1 MGRGG
6 FETRPYDLIRIAV
19 KLSHLLE
26 NIDVLKIKGEAGGDV
41 LSVCYDSKNCGRGS
55 LFVAISGLS
64 RDGHD
69 FIPEAV
75 AGGAGYILHENNFIP
90 PPGVTAVEVANS
102 RRALGI
108 LGKNFYRHPSAEL
121 CLVGVTGTNGKTT
134 VTYLLEAVFRAA
146 GYRTGVLGTVN
157 YRYADKVFPAPNTTP
172 ESFELQKILRE
183 MADHGVTHVIAEVSS
198 HAVDLRRVDDCEFAL
213 GIFTNLSQDHLD
225 YHQTMEN
232 YFQAKLRFFRE
243 ILPAEGKR
251 RPGKMIVN
259 GDDPWGQ
266 RILKETNRSKLTFGL
281 QHGSDVRA
289 EIVSLTA
296 EGIRAIIHSEQG
308 TLAISSPL
316 SGRFN
321 LYNVL
326 AAVAASMVLG
336 VPADCIRD
344 GIAGLTGVPGRLQR
358 ISRRSEPAVFV
369 DYAHTP
375 DALLRVLQNLVEFR
389 RGRIITVFGCGG
401 NRDRGKRPLMGS
413 AATANSDVTII
424 TSDNP
429 RGEDPLQIIS
439 EIEAGVD
446 GKSVR
451 KCLPEEISATVGDK
465 CYTLLP
471 DRQKAIELAVR
482 LAGPDDT
489 ILIAG
494 KGHEDYQIVGSNRF
508 PFDDRLV
515 ARAAL
520 DIKHV
525 GAGLKPAPTGGTK
538 CPIPAGR

>member
-1 MGRGG
+1 V
-6 FETRPYDLIRIAV
+6 E
-19 KLSHLLE
+19 LSHLLE
-26 NIDVLKIKGEAGGDV
+26 NIDVIEIKGESGGDV
-41 LSVCYDSKNCGRGS
+41 LSVCYDSKSCGRGS
-55 LFVAISGLS
+55 LFVAIPGLS

-75 AGGAGYILHENNFIP
+75 AGGASYILHENNFIP
-90 PPGVTAVEVANS
+90 PPGVTAIKVTNS
-102 RRALGI
+102 RRTLGI
-108 LGKNFYRHPSAEL
+108 LGKNYYRNPSAEL
-121 CLVGVTGTNGKTT
+121 CLIGVMGTNGKTT
-134 VTYLLEAVFRAA
+134 VTYLLESVFGVA
-146 GYRTGVLGTVN
+146 GYCTGVLGTVN
-157 YRYADKVFPAPNTTP
+157 YRYRDKIFPAPNTTP
-172 ESFELQKILRE
+172 ESFEFQKILRE

-198 HAVDLRRVDDCEFAL
+198 HAVDLRRVDDCVFAL

-225 YHQTMEN
+225 YHKTMEN

-243 ILPAEGKR
+243 ILPAAGKR
-251 RPGKMIVN
+251 RPGKMIIN

-266 RILKETNRSKLTFGL
+266 RILKEANCSGVIFGL
-281 QHGSDVRA
+281 QEGSDVRG

-296 EGIRAIIHSEQG
+296 EGIKAIIHDVQG
-308 TLAISSPL
+308 VQAISSPL
-316 SGRFN
+316 IGRFN

-326 AAVAASMVLG
+326 AAVGAAMALD
-336 VPADCIRD
+336 VPAGSIRE

-358 ISRRSEPAVFV
+358 ISLWEEPNVFV

-389 RGRIITVFGCGG
+389 RGKIITVFGCGG

-413 AATANSDVTII
+413 AATIYSDVTII

-439 EIEAGVD
+439 EIEGGVD
-446 GKSVR
+446 LKSVR
-451 KCLPEEISATVGDK
+451 KLSSDQISANRGVK

-482 LAGPDDT
+482 LAIPGDT
-489 ILIAG
+489 VLIAG
-494 KGHEDYQIVGSNRF
+494 KGHEDYQIVGQKRF

-515 ARAAL
+515 AREAL
-520 DIKHV
+520 D
-525 GAGLKPAPTGGTK
+525 ARRNSNLRP
-538 CPIPAGR
+538 

>member
-1 MGRGG
+1 M
-6 FETRPYDLIRIAV
+6 

-26 NIDVLKIKGEAGGDV
+26 NIGVLQIKGESGGDV
-41 LSVCYDSKNCGRGS
+41 LSVCYDSKRCGRGS
-55 LFVAISGLS
+55 LFAAIPGLS

-75 AGGAGYILHENNFIP
+75 ACGASYILHEKDFIP
-90 PPGVTAVEVANS
+90 PPGVTAIKVVNS

-121 CLVGVTGTNGKTT
+121 CLVGVMGTNGKTT
-134 VTYLLEAVFRAA
+134 VTYLLESVLLAA

-157 YRYADKVFPAPNTTP
+157 YRYQDKVFPAPNTTP
-172 ESFELQKILRE
+172 ESFEFQKILRE

-198 HAVDLRRVDDCEFAL
+198 HAVDLRRVDDCVFAL

-225 YHQTMEN
+225 YHKTMEN
-232 YFQAKLRFFRE
+232 YFQAKLRFFKE
-243 ILPAEGKR
+243 ILPAEGNR
-251 RPGKMIVN
+251 RPGKMIIN

-266 RILKETNRSKLTFGL
+266 RILKEANRSRLTFGL
-281 QHGSDVRA
+281 QEGSDVRG

-296 EGIRAIIHSEQG
+296 EGVRAIIHSAQG
-308 TLAISSPL
+308 ALAISSPL
-316 SGRFN
+316 IGRFN

-326 AAVAASMVLG
+326 AAVAATMALG
-336 VPADCIRD
+336 VPEGFIRQ

-358 ISRRSEPAVFV
+358 ISRREEPTVFV

-413 AATANSDVTII
+413 AATAYSDVTII

-429 RGEDPLQIIS
+429 RGEDPLKIIS
-439 EIEAGVD
+439 EIEEGVD
-446 GKSVR
+446 VKSVR
-451 KCLPEEISATVGDK
+451 KLPPEEISGNRGGK
-465 CYTLLP
+465 CYALLP

-482 LAGPDDT
+482 LAGPGDT

-494 KGHEDYQIVGSNRF
+494 KGHEDYQIIGKERL

-515 ARAAL
+515 AREAL
-520 DIKHV
+520 DV
-525 GAGLKPAPTGGTK
+525 RRNSDL
-538 CPIPAGR
+538 RS

>member
-1 MGRGG
+1 M
-6 FETRPYDLIRIAV
+6 
-19 KLSHLLE
+19 
-26 NIDVLKIKGEAGGDV
+26 
-41 LSVCYDSKNCGRGS
+41 
-55 LFVAISGLS
+55 AISGLS

-69 FIPEAV
+69 FIPEAL
-75 AGGAGYILHENNFIP
+75 AGGAVYILHEKDFSP
-90 PPGVTAVEVANS
+90 PPGVTAIKVANS
-102 RRALGI
+102 RRSLGI

-157 YRYADKVFPAPNTTP
+157 YRYGDKVFPAPNTTP

-183 MADHGVTHVIAEVSS
+183 MADQDVTHVIAEVSS

-232 YFQAKLRFFRE
+232 YFQAKLRFFQE
-243 ILPAEGKR
+243 IMPAA
-251 RPGKMIVN
+251 GKMIVN

-266 RILKETNRSKLTFGL
+266 RILKEANRTKLTFGL
-281 QHGSDVRA
+281 QNGSDVRA

-296 EGIRAIIHSEQG
+296 EGVEAIVHSTEG
-308 TLAISSPL
+308 DLAISSPL

-326 AAVAASMVLG
+326 AAVAASMALG

-389 RGRIITVFGCGG
+389 RGRIITIVGCGG

-451 KCLPEEISATVGDK
+451 KCLPEEISAAGGHK
-465 CYTLLP
+465 CYILLP

-494 KGHEDYQIVGSNRF
+494 KGHEDYQIVGKERF

-515 ARAAL
+515 ARGAL
-520 DIKHV
+520 DV
-525 GAGLKPAPTGGTK
+525 RLSSD
-538 CPIPAGR
+538 GRY